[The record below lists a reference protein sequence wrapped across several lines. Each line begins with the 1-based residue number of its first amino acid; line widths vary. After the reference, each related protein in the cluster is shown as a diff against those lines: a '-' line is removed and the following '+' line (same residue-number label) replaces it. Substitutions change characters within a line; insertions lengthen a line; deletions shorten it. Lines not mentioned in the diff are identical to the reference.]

1 MSALWLML
9 HGGIVLLVGNL
20 AGIPFGRAVVGRR
33 PEEVVRAW
41 RVAHSGL
48 TSGGSSMIAI
58 AAALPHL
65 EPSGIAP
72 AALIVPL
79 VASGYGFALALTYGA
94 WSGHR
99 GLVPKGS
106 WRNAFVF
113 LGNAIGALGAL
124 IGTIVFLAMVVSSIS
139 F

>member
-20 AGIPFGRAVVGRR
+20 AGIPFGRAIVLHR
-33 PEEVVRAW
+33 PEKTVRAW

-65 EPSGIAP
+65 APSSVAP

-99 GLVPKGS
+99 GIIAKRPWQNVL
-106 WRNAFVF
+106 VF
-113 LGNAIGALGAL
+113 LGNAIGAGGAL
-124 IGTIVFLAMVVSSIS
+124 IGAIVFVAMVLSAL
-139 F
+139 

>member
-1 MSALWLML
+1 MSPLWLML

-20 AGIPFGRAVVGRR
+20 AGIPFGRAIVWRR
-33 PEEVVRAW
+33 SEEAVRAW

-65 EPSGIAP
+65 ESSFAP
-72 AALIVPL
+72 AALVVPL

-99 GLVPKGS
+99 GLVPKGP
-106 WRNAFVF
+106 WQNAFVF
-113 LGNAIGALGAL
+113 LGNAIGAIGAL
-124 IGTIVFLAMVVSSIS
+124 IGTVVFLVMVLSSL
-139 F
+139 